1 MALGNGVECHQDGL
15 LFFGHACAVLLVRYG
30 GNCSKEENP
39 ATIPHLLLES
49 VPRMSQESRDEART
63 LLLEACQGV
72 LSTHSRDMPGFPF
85 GSVAPYCLDSA
96 GEPVFLIS
104 ELAQHT
110 KNLRA
115 DPRCSF
121 IVIAGGDDI
130 QANARL
136 TLVGE
141 CVPVPEG
148 DIEAVASRYYRYFPE
163 STDFHRIHDFVFFV
177 LRPQRCRFI
186 GGFGRIHWLDAAGM
200 LRPNP
205 FDAARE
211 ADIVNHMNEDHADAL
226 VHYCHQAGL
235 ALPDGTAPVMAA
247 IDAEGIHLRLGT
259 RIVRISFPLPVGTP
273 QEARAALVAMARA
286 GRAGA

>member
-1 MALGNGVECHQDGL
+1 
-15 LFFGHACAVLLVRYG
+15 
-30 GNCSKEENP
+30 
-39 ATIPHLLLES
+39 
-49 VPRMSQESRDEART
+49 MSQKSRDEART
-63 LLLEACQGV
+63 LLLEAYQGV

-85 GSVAPYCLDSA
+85 GSVAPYCLNGA

-130 QANARL
+130 QASARL

-141 CVPVPEG
+141 CVPVPDS
-148 DIEAVASRYYRYFPE
+148 DIDAVASRYYRYFPE

-177 LRPQRCRFI
+177 LKPQRCRFI

-205 FDAARE
+205 FDAVRE
-211 ADIVNHMNEDHADAL
+211 ADIVSHMNEDHADAL
-226 VHYCHQAGL
+226 ALYCHQAGL
-235 ALPDGTAPVMAA
+235 ALPDGVAPVMAG
-247 IDAEGIHLRLGT
+247 IDAEGLHLRLGS
-259 RIVRISFPLPVGTP
+259 RIARIAFGAPVHTPL
-273 QEARAALVAMARA
+273 EARTALVAMARA
-286 GRAGA
+286 GRSGASAG

>member
-1 MALGNGVECHQDGL
+1 
-15 LFFGHACAVLLVRYG
+15 
-30 GNCSKEENP
+30 
-39 ATIPHLLLES
+39 
-49 VPRMSQESRDEART
+49 MSQESRDDARK
-63 LLLEACQGV
+63 LLLEAYQGG

-85 GSVAPYCLDSA
+85 GSVAPYCLNEA

-141 CVPVPEG
+141 CVPVEES
-148 DIEAVASRYYRYFPE
+148 DIEAVAVRYYRYFPE

-177 LRPQRCRFI
+177 LKPQRCRFI
-186 GGFGRIHWLDAAGM
+186 GGFGRIHWLDAPGM
-200 LRPNP
+200 VRSNP
-205 FDAARE
+205 FDAASE
-211 ADIVNHMNEDHADAL
+211 TNIVSHMNEDHADTL
-226 VHYCHQAGL
+226 IHYCHQAGV
-235 ALPDGTAPVMAA
+235 ALPEGVAPVMAG
-247 IDAEGIHLRLGT
+247 IDAEGLHLRIGS
-259 RIVRISFPLPVGTP
+259 RIVRIHFPAPVGTP
-273 QEARAALVAMARA
+273 LEARAALVAMARA
-286 GRAGA
+286 GRPDA